1 MGSKCAQRKIGVIL
15 AFFLGIYYIRLQ
27 DIRDYLTQIFNF
39 FVNSYVFSRT
49 VYKYAYEVYSSLA
62 RRFFF
67 QW

>member
-27 DIRDYLTQIFNF
+27 DIRDYLLNTNF
-39 FVNSYVFSRT
+39 YVFSST
-49 VYKYAYEVYSSLA
+49 VYKYAYVVYSSLA